1 MGNKILKEITEFC
14 KECASH
20 ECCPEEYCVLY
31 RIEQIITNK
40 TNKKGRTNKKT
51 NQRIRGT
58 RKRNK

>member
-20 ECCPEEYCVLY
+20 ECCSEEYCVLY

-40 TNKKGRTNKKT
+40 KGGANKKT
-51 NQRIRGT
+51 NQSIKGT